1 MKSVL
6 VSLLQQR
13 VFAEANVSSNLQNVM
28 SMKCVNVLVSTKK
41 AIVMPEALRRLFEKF
56 QDKLPD
62 RGQHRKRADQQHF
75 ITGQP
80 KREVLLAA
88 WHAFT
93 DLREKHAAAREVR
106 RLRPLRRR
114 LRPMLLRLPRQTS
127 LGRMQPEQNEL
138 LAVMPCLM
146 MWCSCQAICESAS
159 TCVCAVS
166 ESIHG
171 LNCQEL
177 LHTT

>member
-1 MKSVL
+1 MLSFHVGKTNAPSNGSSKGDMKGVL

-28 SMKCVNVLVSTKK
+28 SMKCVSVLVSTKK
-41 AIVMPEALRRLFEKF
+41 AIVMPEALRRLFETH

-93 DLREKHAAAREVR
+93 DLREKHAAAREAAAAAKKA
-106 RLRPLRRR
+106 
-114 LRPMLLRLPRQTS
+114 
-127 LGRMQPEQNEL
+127 EAN
-138 LAVMPCLM
+138 AVEAAKANVP
-146 MWCSCQAICESAS
+146 WTDAA
-159 TCVCAVS
+159 
-166 ESIHG
+166 
-171 LNCQEL
+171 
-177 LHTT
+177 